1 MQPGAQS
8 EVLGAGMCVADAI
21 ASPADA
27 VPAPRLPTLAP
38 DVEEERVP

>member
-27 VPAPRLPTLAP
+27 VPAEAADARP